1 MWQPW
6 REPKSVGDDLVWTGQ
21 SKVLPVLRCS
31 VTQHTRTPMI
41 HFRLNLESLDA
52 RIVPDA
58 TPTDAMPPMVT
69 VQVSIPATPPTIPPM
84 PIPVPQ
90 VPPARPAPPPLTPE
104 EQAALQELAITAL
117 RIEYL
122 NALIEIERDIAA
134 IDAQQIVV
142 KASLDV
148 LNQAKKDLDE
158 AAVGDKPAMQEIV
171 DLWQGLLETAQQQTR
186 NLIKQYRTDR
196 LVASALYEQLL
207 ELGQG
212 SSIPSLQSDDYV
224 LDPTINGLVP
234 LHLVPV
240 APTRVY

>member
-1 MWQPW
+1 
-6 REPKSVGDDLVWTGQ
+6 
-21 SKVLPVLRCS
+21 
-31 VTQHTRTPMI
+31 
-41 HFRLNLESLDA
+41 
-52 RIVPDA
+52 
-58 TPTDAMPPMVT
+58 
-69 VQVSIPATPPTIPPM
+69 M

-90 VPPARPAPPPLTPE
+90 APPARPAPPPLTPE

-196 LVASALYEQLL
+196 IVASALYEQLL

>member
-1 MWQPW
+1 
-6 REPKSVGDDLVWTGQ
+6 
-21 SKVLPVLRCS
+21 
-31 VTQHTRTPMI
+31 MI

-90 VPPARPAPPPLTPE
+90 APPARPAPPPLTPE

-196 LVASALYEQLL
+196 LQIRA
-207 ELGQG
+207 
-212 SSIPSLQSDDYV
+212 
-224 LDPTINGLVP
+224 
-234 LHLVPV
+234 
-240 APTRVY
+240 